1 MGDGCLYGIYI
12 GMRQETW
19 TNKPRRSDRHWDMG
33 QRFAGYWKIVLVNDV
48 DHFIGLEREC
58 ESQQKIMGRRVAR
71 KQAQKAKITNDIK
84 IHFNHESQSNK
95 LKVLIQLMMGSLAA
109 PKLQCCQ

>member
-1 MGDGCLYGIYI
+1 MGDGVGSGSGGSSREEKECDRKPGRINHVVATDI
-12 GMRQETW
+12 GTW
-19 TNKPRRSDRHWDMG
+19 DRDL
-33 QRFAGYWKIVLVNDV
+33 RIINGYWKIVLVNDV
-48 DHFIGLEREC
+48 DHFIGLGREC

-95 LKVLIQLMMGSLAA
+95 LKVLI
-109 PKLQCCQ
+109 